1 MDRREMKTR
10 ITEWG
15 DQEYDVSGILS
26 ELSRIEREEAQQ
38 VSRLY
43 QETLMASRQRRW
55 EDVVSACEAILRIS
69 PNEGEVRLMLNTA
82 VQAQERARRRHD
94 LLQLVK
100 PFGPGS
106 IGMFCVCLLAASI
119 VILFW
124 MTAKNNGHLS
134 NMEVLKGFLGG
145 SILGFCWYI
154 IANMARYSMLRP
166 SQVGALFGFVTV
178 FVIGLFFL
186 GFSVLFGFW
195 FWIIAAACVF
205 ISLIIACNI

>member
-100 PFGPGS
+100 PLFS
-106 IGMFCVCLLAASI
+106 FSLVRSFCSLTS
-119 VILFW
+119 
-124 MTAKNNGHLS
+124 G
-134 NMEVLKGFLGG
+134 
-145 SILGFCWYI
+145 LGF
-154 IANMARYSMLRP
+154 P
-166 SQVGALFGFVTV
+166 SGFG
-178 FVIGLFFL
+178 L
-186 GFSVLFGFW
+186 G
-195 FWIIAAACVF
+195 
-205 ISLIIACNI
+205 IS